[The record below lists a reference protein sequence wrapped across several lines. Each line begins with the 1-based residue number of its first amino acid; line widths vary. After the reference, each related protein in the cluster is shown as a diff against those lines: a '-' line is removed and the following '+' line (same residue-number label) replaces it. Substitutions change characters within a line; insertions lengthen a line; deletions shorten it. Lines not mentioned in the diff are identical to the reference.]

1 MEMADGDRFTPE
13 QAEALRALRDGR
25 NVFLSGN
32 AGTGKSYVLNA
43 FISDLKA
50 RNVDFLALA
59 PTGIAA
65 LNLTD
70 GSTIHRTLKIA
81 PGVCAPDGPKGS
93 RKVLDAAKVIII
105 DEISMCRIDLFDHV
119 MGMISQSMTRNGAK
133 QVVLVGDFFQ
143 LPPVVTERDSA
154 LLMKFYP
161 GNLQGWCFKSRYWT
175 GFDFEPHVLK
185 TVVRQSDPDF
195 IDNLNRARVGDASCL
210 DYFNAHSK
218 SSRAYLPKDTLV
230 LCANNRIAD
239 SINRENVDA
248 LDAPK
253 VEFAAAATGTV
264 SNGDKMAPERIV
276 LCRGARVMSLV
287 NSPQEGYVNG
297 TQGTVTDA
305 SADAVTVKFD
315 GVDEK
320 VRIERHRWEINK
332 SEAVVEMDDEGR
344 PVNRVKTAVVGAYTQ
359 IPLKLAYAITIHK
372 SQGLTFDACC
382 VHTKVFAEGQL
393 YVGLSRVRSAAGLTV
408 FPKIEPNRLIASREV
423 VEFYDS
429 LEHRMEEPVQIECPR
444 RYESRVRAYIRDLMD
459 GRDPDAPAPPALE
472 GALENSKGGTP
483 EPGTERP
490 ARTLEEKIG
499 ADIVARATFAL
510 KFAVSGAMSKD
521 HLEAKMLLA
530 GYVLDWGRAPHE
542 LYVVCKEGGYR
553 VSASE
558 LGIRRSE
565 IEARIAKN
573 SGFDLGSARRQ
584 SNSSGS
590 RPGKRKGVAKGSTAA
605 GRKTRKANWR
615 QG

>member
-13 QAEALRALRDGR
+13 QAEALSALRDGR

-344 PVNRVKTAVVGAYTQ
+344 PVNRVKTA
-359 IPLKLAYAITIHK
+359 
-372 SQGLTFDACC
+372 
-382 VHTKVFAEGQL
+382 
-393 YVGLSRVRSAAGLTV
+393 AGLTV

-429 LEHRMEEPVQIECPR
+429 LERRMEEPVQIECPR
-444 RYESRVRAYIRDLMD
+444 RFESQVRAYIRDLMD
-459 GRDPDAPAPPALE
+459 GRDPDAPTPPALE

-584 SNSSGS
+584 PSPSDS
-590 RPGKRKGVAKGSTAA
+590 RPGKRKGSAKESA
-605 GRKTRKANWR
+605 GRTRNTRKANKR
-615 QG
+615 

>member
-1 MEMADGDRFTPE
+1 MEMADGDRLTPE
-13 QAEALRALRDGR
+13 QAEALSALRDGR

-253 VEFAAAATGTV
+253 VEYAAAATGTV

-315 GVDEK
+315 GADEK

-429 LEHRMEEPVQIECPR
+429 LERRMEEPVQIECPR
-444 RYESRVRAYIRDLMD
+444 RFESRVRAYIRDLMD
-459 GRDPDAPAPPALE
+459 GRDPDAPTPPALE

-490 ARTLEEKIG
+490 AAASAIASSSFPGEE
-499 ADIVARATFAL
+499 
-510 KFAVSGAMSKD
+510 M
-521 HLEAKMLLA
+521 
-530 GYVLDWGRAPHE
+530 
-542 LYVVCKEGGYR
+542 
-553 VSASE
+553 
-558 LGIRRSE
+558 
-565 IEARIAKN
+565 
-573 SGFDLGSARRQ
+573 
-584 SNSSGS
+584 
-590 RPGKRKGVAKGSTAA
+590 
-605 GRKTRKANWR
+605 
-615 QG
+615 

>member
-143 LPPVVTERDSA
+143 LPPVVTDRDSA

-253 VEFAAAATGTV
+253 VEFAAAVVGAFRELG
-264 SNGDKMAPERIV
+264 PEEAAERDRI
-276 LCRGARVMSLV
+276 RAQAAARV
-287 NSPQEGYVNG
+287 QE
-297 TQGTVTDA
+297 A
-305 SADAVTVKFD
+305 
-315 GVDEK
+315 
-320 VRIERHRWEINK
+320 ERHRREAECLFEYRFSCSPYSAMAYEAFHPELCDRRVSK
-332 SEAVVEMDDEGR
+332 RRKQELVVYRLPDGSEPSGYAEMSVPADYADTSHVVPSVFISGTGGDRAWRDIDFDEAERKFAAAARRAAAFREGR
-344 PVNRVKTAVVGAYTQ
+344 P
-359 IPLKLAYAITIHK
+359 KLM
-372 SQGLTFDACC
+372 QD
-382 VHTKVFAEGQL
+382 
-393 YVGLSRVRSAAGLTV
+393 
-408 FPKIEPNRLIASREV
+408 
-423 VEFYDS
+423 
-429 LEHRMEEPVQIECPR
+429 
-444 RYESRVRAYIRDLMD
+444 
-459 GRDPDAPAPPALE
+459 
-472 GALENSKGGTP
+472 
-483 EPGTERP
+483 
-490 ARTLEEKIG
+490 
-499 ADIVARATFAL
+499 
-510 KFAVSGAMSKD
+510 
-521 HLEAKMLLA
+521 EA
-530 GYVLDWGRAPHE
+530 GRAAIRETRHR
-542 LYVVCKEGGYR
+542 VCTAPILKSIKEIHR
-553 VSASE
+553 
-558 LGIRRSE
+558 
-565 IEARIAKN
+565 
-573 SGFDLGSARRQ
+573 
-584 SNSSGS
+584 
-590 RPGKRKGVAKGSTAA
+590 
-605 GRKTRKANWR
+605 
-615 QG
+615 

>member
-1 MEMADGDRFTPE
+1 MEMADGDRLTPE
-13 QAEALRALRDGR
+13 QAEALSALRDGR

-43 FISDLKA
+43 IISDLKA

-185 TVVRQSDPDF
+185 TVVRQSAPDF

-210 DYFNAHSK
+210 DYFNAHSR

-253 VEFAAAATGTV
+253 VEFTAAVTGMV
-264 SNGDKMAPERIV
+264 NSGDKMAPERIV
-276 LCRGARVMSLV
+276 LLG
-287 NSPQEGYVNG
+287 
-297 TQGTVTDA
+297 
-305 SADAVTVKFD
+305 DAVC
-315 GVDEK
+315 DE
-320 VRIERHRWEINK
+320 EYGGL
-332 SEAVVEMDDEGR
+332 EAVGDIAGFAGGFGR
-344 PVNRVKTAVVGAYTQ
+344 GDRVGHGPPLYWNWHTQ
-359 IPLKLAYAITIHK
+359 
-372 SQGLTFDACC
+372 
-382 VHTKVFAEGQL
+382 QL
-393 YVGLSRVRSAAGLTV
+393 
-408 FPKIEPNRLIASREV
+408 
-423 VEFYDS
+423 
-429 LEHRMEEPVQIECPR
+429 
-444 RYESRVRAYIRDLMD
+444 
-459 GRDPDAPAPPALE
+459 
-472 GALENSKGGTP
+472 
-483 EPGTERP
+483 
-490 ARTLEEKIG
+490 
-499 ADIVARATFAL
+499 
-510 KFAVSGAMSKD
+510 
-521 HLEAKMLLA
+521 
-530 GYVLDWGRAPHE
+530 
-542 LYVVCKEGGYR
+542 
-553 VSASE
+553 
-558 LGIRRSE
+558 
-565 IEARIAKN
+565 
-573 SGFDLGSARRQ
+573 
-584 SNSSGS
+584 
-590 RPGKRKGVAKGSTAA
+590 
-605 GRKTRKANWR
+605 
-615 QG
+615 

>member
-13 QAEALRALRDGR
+13 QAEAMSALRDGR

-105 DEISMCRIDLFDHV
+105 DEVSMCRIDLFDHV

-239 SINRENVDA
+239 SIN
-248 LDAPK
+248 
-253 VEFAAAATGTV
+253 
-264 SNGDKMAPERIV
+264 
-276 LCRGARVMSLV
+276 ARTSTR
-287 NSPQEGYVNG
+287 S
-297 TQGTVTDA
+297 T
-305 SADAVTVKFD
+305 
-315 GVDEK
+315 
-320 VRIERHRWEINK
+320 HRR
-332 SEAVVEMDDEGR
+332 SSSR
-344 PVNRVKTAVVGAYTQ
+344 P
-359 IPLKLAYAITIHK
+359 P
-372 SQGLTFDACC
+372 
-382 VHTKVFAEGQL
+382 
-393 YVGLSRVRSAAGLTV
+393 
-408 FPKIEPNRLIASREV
+408 
-423 VEFYDS
+423 
-429 LEHRMEEPVQIECPR
+429 
-444 RYESRVRAYIRDLMD
+444 
-459 GRDPDAPAPPALE
+459 
-472 GALENSKGGTP
+472 
-483 EPGTERP
+483 RP
-490 ARTLEEKIG
+490 ARCQT
-499 ADIVARATFAL
+499 ATRWRRRGSSCA
-510 KFAVSGAMSKD
+510 A
-521 HLEAKMLLA
+521 
-530 GYVLDWGRAPHE
+530 AP
-542 LYVVCKEGGYR
+542 
-553 VSASE
+553 A
-558 LGIRRSE
+558 
-565 IEARIAKN
+565 
-573 SGFDLGSARRQ
+573 
-584 SNSSGS
+584 
-590 RPGKRKGVAKGSTAA
+590 
-605 GRKTRKANWR
+605 
-615 QG
+615 